1 MRIIAGSK
9 RGRRLVDWEESEIRP
24 VRDFVRSA
32 LFNIVDDFVDGAV
45 CLDLFAGTGSLGL
58 EALSRGARRCLF
70 VDRAPEACAIIRRNL
85 AALDLLETGEVFE
98 GDAVEAVDR
107 FARRGRR
114 FDLVFLDPPY
124 RHGAVPT
131 TLRALGD
138 GRALASDPVVV
149 AAASATEAPEPVCG
163 RLRLAE
169 RRRYGDNQ
177 LLFYRL
183 EEPKPGGSDERTE
196 DA

>member
-9 RGRRLVDWEESEIRP
+9 RGRRLVDWEESGIRP

-45 CLDLFAGTGSLGL
+45 CLDLYAGTGSLGL

-70 VDRAPEACAIIRRNL
+70 VDRAPEACAIVRRNL
-85 AALDLLETGEVFE
+85 AAFDLLEAGEVFE
-98 GDAVEAVDR
+98 GDAVAAIDR
-107 FARRGRR
+107 FSRRGRR

-124 RHGAVPT
+124 QLGAVPA

-149 AAASATEAPEPVCG
+149 AAASVAETPEPGCG
-163 RLRLAE
+163 RLRLAD

-183 EEPKPGGSDERTE
+183 DKSKPNDPDERTE